1 MAEREVRD
9 YELSL
14 WTLQDSFI
22 TVLKPFGQEIKGQ
35 VQEGKLHISDDG
47 TESLSFSIP
56 MYLYQRDGNNGAVKV
71 ENPLWHNVINGI
83 LIANMR
89 KIKLIFD
96 KHGVREKV
104 FEFIILKTTER
115 HESDQLFCDVECE
128 GLAFHELGKI
138 GYKLELNAD
147 EFELDHKN
155 WEESDKTEA
164 EPVATLQYWNNK
176 IFSNRRDW
184 GYEVRMD
191 YREEIGREGL
201 SSEKVYED
209 RYVASWTVVDDQI
222 QPTRWELGKEK
233 ARTTFD
239 IKESNI
245 YNITQEIAEA
255 FGVFCKY
262 EYEHDYNYHITKRT
276 VVYYNNF
283 LNEEAGVIDLTYPY
297 NTNNITREMDST
309 DLITKMYVQSVD
321 DELTDEGTVSIT
333 SVEANKM
340 KEDYLLNFDYLYN
353 IGTISQEQYD
363 GIKEFEVEIRKLN
376 EKFEKYSEIYSHR
389 ANQIN
394 SLEADIQHL
403 KDAIVADNE
412 ELNTV
417 NEQIRALG
425 LSDGDGKA
433 SSVKIAPPNSNS
445 QRTPFL
451 STKKNG
457 RMAISLIAEHS
468 RGINDPKSN
477 IHVYAHYD
485 SKTGKLLEEK
495 SWKLYSN
502 NKTNEIYEL
511 YNLPSKDK
519 AGEIISTYY
528 VSYTCTPSLQYKEI
542 KDNFTKKLA
551 QDTRRLNKLTKR
563 YENIKKIYE
572 NAEKQIESLRTKKAE
587 LILEFEHLM
596 GSALREGYWNPEN
609 YNDYGNKYIGNIRLN
624 RTTSNKDTTLDLG
637 IRAQNISV
645 SDTSDRYL
653 EFMWGNGKDST
664 GDELDILADEQ
675 KSYYEEGVNLDKIY
689 YPCIRISGPVLK
701 KMIQNKENINLFS
714 LLFYIGD
721 ETENQRI
728 LEDIDGW
735 IGFNIGSQCQ
745 IGFRKGYLK
754 GDKTKPYIFPVF
766 VMTGLDDY
774 TEDTAMA
781 VMSTVAY
788 FAQTQELIDGEIQM
802 EDIEAA
808 AKKTTADDK
817 LLWWHDNDN
826 VNGANRLT
834 KETEPGKYVSLGK
847 DYYPVPAY
855 DLYYPRIIIKSQK
868 LKKSSDGTEPDL
880 TIKCGNSIS
889 GASSLQKL
897 TDYEDYSIINSI
909 SEVED
914 TDEDALPYMYE
925 AITIKPFSLLCYGS
939 TTRNQNG
946 TDIYCPMPILQ
957 IDYTISNADTAIYL
971 DAIQV
976 LKENSQPKVSYT
988 IDLNN
993 LGKELIN
1000 TAYNLLG
1007 IVAHINDTDLKFSN
1021 IQGYV
1026 SEVEMDLDKP
1036 WEDSITIQNYKN
1048 KFEDLFS
1055 KIVAETAQ
1063 MQKNSYTVG
1072 FAAQAL
1078 TAGGG
1083 ITGDVMQYTLANN
1096 TNLTYAFNNG
1106 RLTIDEVNGI
1116 IGESNDGIVA
1126 YRGGGIFTASEKDD
1140 EGNWIWNTGILPTGI
1155 NASLITTGRL
1165 DTNQVNVYAGNDLR
1179 FVWNG
1184 EGLTAYKWNTD
1195 AMDLA
1200 IANGTSVPDDYAPAI
1215 DTKQYVRYNGEGLK
1229 LIAESGTQHISRT
1242 WADDYI
1248 EFEFKPNNFTLTLQS
1263 NKILDSNNN
1272 VVGSYSLN
1280 SGETLSKYDDIN
1292 LDDTGIIFGHIYND
1306 EGEAEGINIGSYTFS
1321 YQMTYNYTGEL
1332 QNGDNIIGQYE
1343 YDNTKQQ
1350 YIITTV
1356 SGNRG
1361 TYKNIPIPNEIFSLK
1376 LAPPNFEINKI
1387 ILEDYVYEYNFSTY
1401 YMRTHTDVVN
1411 IVSGILRLGI
1421 KCYPR
1426 NLYKT
1431 YTYDG
1436 ENSITRVEVSWRG
1449 FLLRNWNNEE
1459 VFWADPETG
1468 NLYARFDRVGMNLD
1482 TPGGGVPDDND
1493 PQERYIFFDTASYS
1507 GKLKPR
1513 LISNNAEIEFNQHD
1527 TDFEGIMRYT
1537 GTFLYQYRLYEPKI
1551 YTNIIFDA
1559 SIYMTSGSIEFDSDS
1574 SFEIR
1579 SEDTLSLSSKE
1590 VFLNA
1595 NSSMSITGKNV
1606 LISSN
1611 AGTIVTTYTNST
1623 SQSIA
1628 INSNSTL
1635 YLRGG
1640 RTISGGASTII
1651 TATKSIQLD
1660 TTDNTK
1666 TGTYINA
1673 TANTYIN
1680 AKANTYV
1687 NITANASNL
1696 ATNAGTVGIHANLNS
1711 VLRADTGYINIQAG
1725 TPDMTSPAA
1734 GHIYIASGGSIQ
1746 FDAHTYIYFHQQNR
1760 DQRTRWVFAS
1770 TKPDTTS
1777 GTHAGYSV
1785 IWVPTGGGNIQFI
1798 PTGNG

>member
-96 KHGVREKV
+96 KHGTREKV

-155 WEESDKTEA
+155 WEESDKTED

-209 RYVASWTVVDDQI
+209 RYVASWTVVDNQI

-276 VVYYNNF
+276 VIYYNNF

-333 SVEANKM
+333 GVEANKM

-394 SLEADIQHL
+394 SLEADIQNL

-425 LSDGDGKA
+425 LSDGDGNA
-433 SSVKIAPPNSNS
+433 SSVSIKMPNPNA
-445 QRTPFL
+445 QRTPFT

-457 RMAISLIAEHS
+457 KMAISLIAEHS
-468 RGINDPKSN
+468 KGIKNPETN
-477 IHVYAHYD
+477 IKIYSGYNPDTGEVKNKVTGWKIYAD
-485 SKTGKLLEEK
+485 SKTK
-495 SWKLYSN
+495 
-502 NKTNEIYEL
+502 EIYEI
-511 YNLPSKDK
+511 YGLPSKDK
-519 AGEIISTYY
+519 NNTVITTFY

-542 KDNFTKKLA
+542 KDNFTKKLS
-551 QDTRRLNKLTKR
+551 QDTRRLNQLTKR

-609 YNDYGNKYIGNIRLN
+609 YNDYGNKYTGNIKLN
-624 RTTSNKDTTLDLG
+624 RTTSNKHTTLDLG
-637 IRAQNISV
+637 IRAQDILV

-664 GDELDILADEQ
+664 GDELDIWADEQ
-675 KSYYEEGVNLDKIY
+675 KSYYEEGVNLDKVY

-754 GDKTKPYIFPVF
+754 GDKTEPYIFPVF

-774 TEDTAMA
+774 SEDTAMA
-781 VMSTVAY
+781 VMSTSAY
-788 FAQTQELIDGEIQM
+788 FAQTQEIIDGEIQM

-808 AKKTTADDK
+808 AKRTSADDK

-826 VNGANRLT
+826 VNGASRLT
-834 KETEPGKYVSLGK
+834 KKVGTDYVSLGE

-976 LKENSQPKVSYT
+976 LKENSQPKASYT

-1007 IVAHINDTDLKFSN
+1007 IVAHINDTDLKFNN

-1026 SEVEMDLDKP
+1026 SEVEMNLDKP

-1083 ITGDVMQYTLANN
+1083 ITEDVMQYTLANN

-1116 IGESNDGIVA
+1116 IGESRDGIVA

-1184 EGLTAYKWNTD
+1184 EGLTAYKWNTN

-1215 DTKQYVRYNGEGLK
+1215 DSKQYVRFNGEGLK
-1229 LIAESGTQHISRT
+1229 LIAESGSQHISRT
-1242 WADDYI
+1242 WDDDYI
-1248 EFEFKPNNFTLTLQS
+1248 EFEFETNEFTLTLQS

-1280 SGETLSKYDDIN
+1280 SGETLSKYDVIN
-1292 LDDTGIIFGHIYND
+1292 LEDTGIITGFIFGDD
-1306 EGEAEGINIGSYTFS
+1306 EAADGIDIGSYTFS
-1321 YQMTYNYTGEL
+1321 YQVTYNYTGKL

-1343 YDNTKQQ
+1343 YDNIKQQ

-1356 SGNRG
+1356 DGNRG
-1361 TYKNIPIPNEIFSLK
+1361 IYKNIPIPNEIFSLK
-1376 LAPPNFEINKI
+1376 LTLPNFEINKI
-1387 ILEDYVYEYNFSTY
+1387 ILEDYIYECNFSY
-1401 YMRTHTDVVN
+1401 YWLSNANDDVN
-1411 IVSGILRLGI
+1411 IITNIELRLRI
-1421 KCYPR
+1421 KCYPK
-1426 NLYKT
+1426 NLDKI

-1482 TPGGGVPDDND
+1482 NPGGGVPDDND
-1493 PQERYIFFDTASYS
+1493 SQERYIFFDTASYS

-1513 LISNNAEIEFNQHD
+1513 LISNNAEIEFNYHD
-1527 TDFEGIMRYT
+1527 TDFKGTMQYT
-1537 GTFLYQYRLYEPKI
+1537 GQFLYRYYSLYEPKI
-1551 YTNIIFDA
+1551 DTHITFDDH
-1559 SIYMTSGSIEFDSDS
+1559 IYMSSGQITLSSDGFFWIS
-1574 SFEIR
+1574 SE
-1579 SEDTLSLSSKE
+1579 ETLSLASKNI
-1590 VFLNA
+1590 VLDA
-1595 NSSMSITGKNV
+1595 DSSMSIVGKNV

-1611 AGTIVTTYTNST
+1611 AGTIVTTYTSST
-1623 SQSIA
+1623 SQSMA

-1640 RTISGGASTII
+1640 TTLSGGASTVI
-1651 TATKSIQLD
+1651 TSTKSIQLR
-1660 TTDNTK
+1660 TTDNTT
-1666 TGTYINA
+1666 TGAYINA
-1673 TANTYIN
+1673 N
-1680 AKANTYV
+1680 ANTYV
-1687 NITANASNL
+1687 NITAHASNV
-1696 ATNAGTVGIHANLNS
+1696 TSTAGAIGIHADSNGILHAN
-1711 VLRADTGYINIQAG
+1711 AGYIYIRTG
-1725 TPDMTSPAA
+1725 IPDMTTPVA
-1734 GHIYIASGGSIQ
+1734 GHIFIGTGGSISL
-1746 FDAHTYIYFHQQNR
+1746 DAHTYIYFHQQSRNNL
-1760 DQRTRWVFAS
+1760 TRWVFAS
-1770 TKPDTTS
+1770 TKPNTTS
-1777 GTHAGYSV
+1777 GTHADYDV
-1785 IWVPTGGGNIQFI
+1785 IWVPTNGGNIQFI
-1798 PTGNG
+1798 PCATYG

>member
-96 KHGVREKV
+96 KHGAREKV

-155 WEESDKTEA
+155 WEESDKTED

-333 SVEANKM
+333 GVEANKT

-394 SLEADIQHL
+394 SLEADIQNL

-425 LSDGDGKA
+425 LSDEDGDA
-433 SSVKIAPPNSNS
+433 SSVKIEPPNPNS

-457 RMAISLIAEHS
+457 KMAISLIAEHS
-468 RGINDPKSN
+468 RGINDPKKD
-477 IHVYAHYD
+477 IKIYAHYD
-485 SKTGKLLEEK
+485 NGKLLEEQK
-495 SWKLYSN
+495 NWKPYKDS
-502 NKTNEIYEL
+502 KTGEIYEL

-519 AGEIISTYY
+519 AGKIISTYY

-609 YNDYGNKYIGNIRLN
+609 YNDYGNRYTGNINLN
-624 RTTSNKDTTLDLG
+624 RTTSNKHITLDLG
-637 IRAQNISV
+637 IKAENIPV

-664 GDELDILADEQ
+664 GDELDIWADEQ

-689 YPCIRISGPVLK
+689 YPCIRISGLVLE

-721 ETENQRI
+721 ETENQRK

-735 IGFNIGSQCQ
+735 IGFNIGSQCE

-774 TEDTAMA
+774 SESTAMA
-781 VMSTVAY
+781 VMSTTAY

-808 AKKTTADDK
+808 AKKTTADDE

-834 KETEPGKYVSLGK
+834 KKLQTSEGIDYVSLGE

-889 GASSLQKL
+889 GESSLQKL
-897 TDYEDYSIINSI
+897 IDYEDYSIINSI

-993 LGKELIN
+993 LGRELIN

-1007 IVAHINDTDLKFSN
+1007 IVAHINDTDLKFNN

-1083 ITGDVMQYTLANN
+1083 ITGDVMQYTLAN

-1116 IGESNDGIVA
+1116 IGESRDGIVA

-1140 EGNWIWNTGILPTGI
+1140 AGNWIWNTGILPTGI

-1184 EGLTAYKWNTD
+1184 QGLTAYKWNTVD
-1195 AMDLA
+1195 GMNIAT
-1200 IANGTSVPDDYAPAI
+1200 ANGDEHPEFYAPGL
-1215 DTKQYVRYNGEGLK
+1215 DTKQYVRYNGEGLY
-1229 LIAESGTQHISRT
+1229 LIAEPGSWHI
-1242 WADDYI
+1242 
-1248 EFEFKPNNFTLTLQS
+1248 K
-1263 NKILDSNNN
+1263 KNNN
-1272 VVGSYSLN
+1272 
-1280 SGETLSKYDDIN
+1280 
-1292 LDDTGIIFGHIYND
+1292 
-1306 EGEAEGINIGSYTFS
+1306 
-1321 YQMTYNYTGEL
+1321 
-1332 QNGDNIIGQYE
+1332 
-1343 YDNTKQQ
+1343 
-1350 YIITTV
+1350 ITQV
-1356 SGNRG
+1356 
-1361 TYKNIPIPNEIFSLK
+1361 
-1376 LAPPNFEINKI
+1376 
-1387 ILEDYVYEYNFSTY
+1387 STY
-1401 YMRTHTDVVN
+1401 DKPEAV
-1411 IVSGILRLGI
+1411 
-1421 KCYPR
+1421 K
-1426 NLYKT
+1426 
-1431 YTYDG
+1431 
-1436 ENSITRVEVSWRG
+1436 RVEVSWDG
-1449 FLLRNWNNEE
+1449 FILRNWENEK
-1459 VFWADPETG
+1459 VFWADPDTG
-1468 NLYARFDRVGMNLD
+1468 NLTLNGTLSTLIKTPLYNQEFNENGEGSTPEPTGYNNLVRLIINEEGFTLNTEIYEQQIESISTNNDETEGRTSRITYDADHINRGHLILDKNGFFLEAPASADNKRSSYIHFEPLSSSLSSWLTGNQNNPLIAFSEGNATTLTKDISVMPNLYSNNLWGNELHILDFEVGKYDSKWRVG
-1482 TPGGGVPDDND
+1482 TS
-1493 PQERYIFFDTASYS
+1493 ITYS
-1507 GKLKPR
+1507 G
-1513 LISNNAEIEFNQHD
+1513 IETNNLEV
-1527 TDFEGIMRYT
+1527 
-1537 GTFLYQYRLYEPKI
+1537 
-1551 YTNIIFDA
+1551 
-1559 SIYMTSGSIEFDSDS
+1559 
-1574 SFEIR
+1574 
-1579 SEDTLSLSSKE
+1579 SEDTVVKNLTVTGTITGITDKVWITTSNPANPTDDQLKAHRGQLWCRYKTSDDPVDSVPTTVTKTESKDVTGSITNYWITDSSSSGNDWIYHGAGSTKPTLTATLTNSSGGTATNYEKFPNTSTSTTTISYTNRKYSGTFTFRLKSLASTAITNIKVIVTVTGTSSKSVTVSVSRIGAWSKTGDLVANFESLSTP
-1590 VFLNA
+1590 
-1595 NSSMSITGKNV
+1595 NSSGKY
-1606 LISSN
+1606 
-1611 AGTIVTTYTNST
+1611 TVTLKDASTNPSGPG
-1623 SQSIA
+1623 S
-1628 INSNSTL
+1628 L
-1635 YLRGG
+1635 YLNPSDQFPL
-1640 RTISGGASTII
+1640 TVTE
-1651 TATKSIQLD
+1651 TATKK
-1660 TTDNTK
+1660 TTT
-1666 TGTYINA
+1666 TT
-1673 TANTYIN
+1673 T
-1680 AKANTYV
+1680 
-1687 NITANASNL
+1687 
-1696 ATNAGTVGIHANLNS
+1696 
-1711 VLRADTGYINIQAG
+1711 QAG
-1725 TPDMTSPAA
+1725 
-1734 GHIYIASGGSIQ
+1734 
-1746 FDAHTYIYFHQQNR
+1746 
-1760 DQRTRWVFAS
+1760 
-1770 TKPDTTS
+1770 KK
-1777 GTHAGYSV
+1777 
-1785 IWVPTGGGNIQFI
+1785 GNIY
-1798 PTGNG
+1798 PVYVYYVRPS

>member
-96 KHGVREKV
+96 KHGTREKV

-138 GYKLELNAD
+138 GYKLELSAD

-155 WEESDKTEA
+155 WEESDKTED

-184 GYEVRMD
+184 SYEVRMD

-262 EYEHDYNYHITKRT
+262 EYEHDYNYHITKRI

-394 SLEADIQHL
+394 NLEADIQSL

-433 SSVKIAPPNSNS
+433 SSVKIAPPNPNS

-485 SKTGKLLEEK
+485 SKTGELLEEK

-519 AGEIISTYY
+519 SGEIISTYF
-528 VSYTCTPSLQYKEI
+528 VTYTCTPSLQYKEI
-542 KDNFTKKLA
+542 KDNFTKKLS

-572 NAEKQIESLRTKKAE
+572 NAEKQIESLRTKKAK

-609 YNDYGNKYIGNIRLN
+609 YNDYGNKYTGNIRLN
-624 RTTSNKDTTLDLG
+624 RTTSSKHTTLDLG
-637 IRAQNISV
+637 IRAQNIPV

-664 GDELDILADEQ
+664 GDELDIWADEQ

-721 ETENQRI
+721 ETDNQRV

-808 AKKTTADDK
+808 AKKTTADDE
-817 LLWWHDNDN
+817 LLWWYDNDN

-834 KETEPGKYVSLGK
+834 KKVQTSEGIVYVSLGE

-993 LGKELIN
+993 LGRELIN

-1007 IVAHINDTDLKFSN
+1007 IVAHINDTDLKFNN

-1055 KIVAETAQ
+1055 KIVAETVQ

-1083 ITGDVMQYTLANN
+1083 ITGDVMQYTLAN

-1116 IGESNDGIVA
+1116 IGESRDGIVA

-1184 EGLTAYKWNTD
+1184 QGLTAYKWNTVD
-1195 AMDLA
+1195 GMNIAA
-1200 IANGTSVPDDYAPAI
+1200 ANGDEHPELYAPGL
-1215 DTKQYVRYNGEGLK
+1215 DTKQYVRYNGEGLY
-1229 LIAESGTQHISRT
+1229 LIAEPGSWHI
-1242 WADDYI
+1242 
-1248 EFEFKPNNFTLTLQS
+1248 K
-1263 NKILDSNNN
+1263 KNNN
-1272 VVGSYSLN
+1272 TAQV
-1280 SGETLSKYDDIN
+1280 
-1292 LDDTGIIFGHIYND
+1292 
-1306 EGEAEGINIGSYTFS
+1306 A
-1321 YQMTYNYTGEL
+1321 
-1332 QNGDNIIGQYE
+1332 
-1343 YDNTKQQ
+1343 
-1350 YIITTV
+1350 
-1356 SGNRG
+1356 
-1361 TYKNIPIPNEIFSLK
+1361 
-1376 LAPPNFEINKI
+1376 
-1387 ILEDYVYEYNFSTY
+1387 
-1401 YMRTHTDVVN
+1401 
-1411 IVSGILRLGI
+1411 
-1421 KCYPR
+1421 
-1426 NLYKT
+1426 
-1431 YTYDG
+1431 TYDKD
-1436 ENSITRVEVSWRG
+1436 EAVKRVEVSWDG
-1449 FLLRNWNNEE
+1449 FILRNWENEK
-1459 VFWADPETG
+1459 VFWADPDTG
-1468 NLYARFDRVGMNLD
+1468 NLTLNGTLSTSIKTQLQNEMHDGSGKTTYQDTSYSNLVQLIINEDGFILNTQIYEQQIESAPPTTDHPEGYISRITYDEGHVNRCHLKLDKDGFFLEAPASVSNKDNKGSSYIHFEPLSTKHDGHIGLSEWLNETDQSDPTIAFSEGSATTLTKDISVMPNLYSNNLWGNEVHILDFEVGKYVSDSSEWQIGTSITYSGIKTNNLEVD
-1482 TPGGGVPDDND
+1482 KITAKNLTITSGKIGGFTVPDKLWINKYSPSNKTYQNTALSKHRGQLWCYYHGTPVDNVPSTTTTVTTSD
-1493 PQERYIFFDTASYS
+1493 PRTISSEIITNTYKGDSSYNAKNWIYHGAGSSKPILSVTATTKNSCDYYKDNTSTTTSTITGGSVKKTILKEYSNKSYS
-1507 GKLKPR
+1507 GNFKFRLKSQASSVITNIKVTVTVTGDSSTKSVTVS
-1513 LISNNAEIEFNQHD
+1513 ISRIAAWS
-1527 TDFEGIMRYT
+1527 YT
-1537 GTFLYQYRLYEPKI
+1537 NELTATFSSLPAPNSSNGI
-1551 YTNIIFDA
+1551 YTITLKDA
-1559 SIYMTSGSIEFDSDS
+1559 STNPSGPGSLYIVPSSDKDYG
-1574 SFEIR
+1574 SF
-1579 SEDTLSLSSKE
+1579 TLAVTQKATE
-1590 VFLNA
+1590 K
-1595 NSSMSITGKNV
+1595 T
-1606 LISSN
+1606 
-1611 AGTIVTTYTNST
+1611 TTTTVTT
-1623 SQSIA
+1623 QE
-1628 INSNSTL
+1628 
-1635 YLRGG
+1635 G
-1640 RTISGGASTII
+1640 
-1651 TATKSIQLD
+1651 
-1660 TTDNTK
+1660 
-1666 TGTYINA
+1666 
-1673 TANTYIN
+1673 
-1680 AKANTYV
+1680 
-1687 NITANASNL
+1687 
-1696 ATNAGTVGIHANLNS
+1696 
-1711 VLRADTGYINIQAG
+1711 
-1725 TPDMTSPAA
+1725 
-1734 GHIYIASGGSIQ
+1734 
-1746 FDAHTYIYFHQQNR
+1746 QQ
-1760 DQRTRWVFAS
+1760 
-1770 TKPDTTS
+1770 
-1777 GTHAGYSV
+1777 
-1785 IWVPTGGGNIQFI
+1785 GNIYPVDVYYI
-1798 PTGNG
+1798 TP

>member
-96 KHGVREKV
+96 KHGAREKV

-138 GYKLELNAD
+138 GYKLELSAD

-155 WEESDKTEA
+155 WEESDKTED

-184 GYEVRMD
+184 SYEVRMD

-394 SLEADIQHL
+394 NLEADIQSL

-433 SSVKIAPPNSNS
+433 SSVKIAPPNPNS

-485 SKTGKLLEEK
+485 SKTGELLEEK

-519 AGEIISTYY
+519 SGEIISTYF
-528 VSYTCTPSLQYKEI
+528 VTYTCTPSLQYKEI
-542 KDNFTKKLA
+542 KDNFTKKLS

-572 NAEKQIESLRTKKAE
+572 NAEKQIESLRTKKAK

-609 YNDYGNKYIGNIRLN
+609 YNDYGNKYTGNIRLN
-624 RTTSNKDTTLDLG
+624 RTTSSKHTTLDLG
-637 IRAQNISV
+637 IRAQNIPV

-664 GDELDILADEQ
+664 GDELDIWADEQ

-689 YPCIRISGPVLK
+689 YPCIRISGPVLE

-721 ETENQRI
+721 ETENQRK
-728 LEDIDGW
+728 LEDINGW

-754 GDKTKPYIFPVF
+754 GDKTRPYIFPVF

-774 TEDTAMA
+774 SESTAMA
-781 VMSTVAY
+781 VMSTTAY

-802 EDIEAA
+802 EDIEAT
-808 AKKTTADDK
+808 AKKTTAADE

-834 KETEPGKYVSLGK
+834 KKSQTSETGYVSLGK
-847 DYYPVPAY
+847 DFYPVPAY

-1083 ITGDVMQYTLANN
+1083 IAGDVMQYTLANN

-1126 YRGGGIFTASEKDD
+1126 YRGGGIFTASKKDD

-1215 DTKQYVRYNGEGLK
+1215 DSKQYVRFNGEGIHLIAEPGATYTKRVLPKTFYFYLAYVYKDPSIDEHLVYKDQYWRYSGGYYRDPTEEEKQQFTDEVEELHKIIILNLDGYTDIIIPMPKKIVEIDWKVDDDSDLYVIAVEAFGYKYRIYKYSSDGYGLRIQISSSNKELYTYNGESNL
-1229 LIAESGTQHISRT
+1229 LRVELN
-1242 WADDYI
+1242 W
-1248 EFEFKPNNFTLTLQS
+1248 NNFCFRDWDNQKVFYVNEDGQAELRVKRFSIGNKLTE
-1263 NKILDSNNN
+1263 ISNNHIQIIQ
-1272 VVGSYSLN
+1272 GAYDEDWLGKSWSDSYFRVNN
-1280 SGETLSKYDDIN
+1280 SGVLTAQN
-1292 LDDTGIIFGHIYND
+1292 YN
-1306 EGEAEGINIGSYTFS
+1306 TFF
-1321 YQMTYNYTGEL
+1321 TYNPSLKQPEL
-1332 QNGDNIIGQYE
+1332 QNFLFGFHMGKIDSAETWIPEEIDGYTGAGFWVAKNLVS
-1343 YDNTKQQ
+1343 
-1350 YIITTV
+1350 ITV
-1356 SGNRG
+1356 
-1361 TYKNIPIPNEIFSLK
+1361 NEG
-1376 LAPPNFEINKI
+1376 
-1387 ILEDYVYEYNFSTY
+1387 LEDEHEAPQWANLYGVILRDNPYVSETNMVLMLRANRLAIGSGAVIDGPSEIEIIHGGVLRATTTAFVVGTSSSNISFTS
-1401 YMRTHTDVVN
+1401 HTN
-1411 IVSGILRLGI
+1411 IV
-1421 KCYPR
+1421 
-1426 NLYKT
+1426 
-1431 YTYDG
+1431 
-1436 ENSITRVEVSWRG
+1436 
-1449 FLLRNWNNEE
+1449 
-1459 VFWADPETG
+1459 
-1468 NLYARFDRVGMNLD
+1468 
-1482 TPGGGVPDDND
+1482 
-1493 PQERYIFFDTASYS
+1493 
-1507 GKLKPR
+1507 
-1513 LISNNAEIEFNQHD
+1513 
-1527 TDFEGIMRYT
+1527 
-1537 GTFLYQYRLYEPKI
+1537 
-1551 YTNIIFDA
+1551 
-1559 SIYMTSGSIEFDSDS
+1559 
-1574 SFEIR
+1574 
-1579 SEDTLSLSSKE
+1579 
-1590 VFLNA
+1590 LNA
-1595 NSSMSITGKNV
+1595 TSYIKLEASAYTS
-1606 LISSN
+1606 
-1611 AGTIVTTYTNST
+1611 VT
-1623 SQSIA
+1623 A
-1628 INSNSTL
+1628 
-1635 YLRGG
+1635 
-1640 RTISGGASTII
+1640 
-1651 TATKSIQLD
+1651 D
-1660 TTDNTK
+1660 
-1666 TGTYINA
+1666 TYISA

-1680 AKANTYV
+1680 VKANTYV

-1696 ATNAGTVGIHANLNS
+1696 ATDAGTVGIHANLNG
-1711 VLRADTGYINIQAG
+1711 VLRADTGYINIRAG
-1725 TPDMTSPAA
+1725 TPDMTDPAA
-1734 GHIYIASGGSIQ
+1734 GHVYIASGGSIQ
-1746 FDAHTYIYFHQQNR
+1746 FDAHSYIYFHQQNR
-1760 DQRTRWVFAS
+1760 DQRTRWVFAG
-1770 TKPDTTS
+1770 TKPNTTS

>member
-96 KHGVREKV
+96 KHGAREKV

-155 WEESDKTEA
+155 WEESYKTED

-209 RYVASWTVVDDQI
+209 RYVASWTVVDNQI

-276 VVYYNNF
+276 VIYYNNF

-333 SVEANKM
+333 GVEANKM

-394 SLEADIQHL
+394 SLEADIQNL

-425 LSDGDGKA
+425 LSDGDGNA
-433 SSVKIAPPNSNS
+433 SSVSIKMPNPNA
-445 QRTPFL
+445 QRTPFT

-457 RMAISLIAEHS
+457 KMAISLIAEHS
-468 RGINDPKSN
+468 KGIKNPETN
-477 IHVYAHYD
+477 IKIYSGYNPDTGEVKNKVTGWKIYAD
-485 SKTGKLLEEK
+485 SKTK
-495 SWKLYSN
+495 
-502 NKTNEIYEL
+502 EIYEI
-511 YNLPSKDK
+511 YGLPSKDK
-519 AGEIISTYY
+519 NNTVITTFY

-542 KDNFTKKLA
+542 KDNFTKKLS
-551 QDTRRLNKLTKR
+551 QDTRRLNQLTKR

-609 YNDYGNKYIGNIRLN
+609 YNDYGNKYTGNIKLN
-624 RTTSNKDTTLDLG
+624 RTTSNKHTTLDLG
-637 IRAQNISV
+637 IRAQDISV

-664 GDELDILADEQ
+664 GDELDIWADEQ
-675 KSYYEEGVNLDKIY
+675 KSYYEEGVNLDKVY

-754 GDKTKPYIFPVF
+754 GDKTQPYIFPVF

-774 TEDTAMA
+774 SEDTAMA
-781 VMSTVAY
+781 VMSTSAY
-788 FAQTQELIDGEIQM
+788 FAQTQEIIDGEIQM

-808 AKKTTADDK
+808 AKRISVDDK

-826 VNGANRLT
+826 VNGASRLT
-834 KETEPGKYVSLGK
+834 KKVGTDYVSLGE

-976 LKENSQPKVSYT
+976 LKENSQPKASYT

-1007 IVAHINDTDLKFSN
+1007 IVAHINDTDLKFNN

-1083 ITGDVMQYTLANN
+1083 ITEDVMQYTLANN

-1116 IGESNDGIVA
+1116 IGESRDGIVA

-1200 IANGTSVPDDYAPAI
+1200 IGNGTGVPDDYAPAI
-1215 DTKQYVRYNGEGLK
+1215 DSKQYVRFNGEGLK
-1229 LIAESGTQHISRT
+1229 LIAENGAQYISEKWHDDHIT
-1242 WADDYI
+1242 FI
-1248 EFEFKPNNFTLTLQS
+1248 IPFTKIIRFNS
-1263 NKILDSNNN
+1263 NKTITNENNIIIGNYRFYNSNVSFATYGNN
-1272 VVGSYSLN
+1272 VIN
-1280 SGETLSKYDDIN
+1280 IDFDD
-1292 LDDTGIIFGHIYND
+1292 GIITNSNDGEEICEFNYNF
-1306 EGEAEGINIGSYTFS
+1306 IPR
-1321 YQMTYNYTGEL
+1321 YNHDYNL
-1332 QNGDNIIGQYE
+1332 RYGDNIIGQYE

-1350 YIITTV
+1350 YIITYITGL
-1356 SGNRG
+1356 SGYQY
-1361 TYKNIPIPNEIFSLK
+1361 TNIPIPNEIWDL
-1376 LAPPNFEINKI
+1376 INYCPTTNNELHTLI
-1387 ILEDYVYEYNFSTY
+1387 IDDYKYKY
-1401 YMRTHTDVVN
+1401 YMEGSPDTFAIPSYGVLGQPFN
-1411 IVSGILRLGI
+1411 VSFTLKVECSPAMPYEI
-1421 KCYPR
+1421 
-1426 NLYKT
+1426 KT
-1431 YTYDG
+1431 YSKETLL
-1436 ENSITRVEVSWRG
+1436 SRVEVSWRG

-1459 VFWADPETG
+1459 VFWADPESG
-1468 NLYARFDRVGMNLD
+1468 NLYANFDSVGIKIFSKHVMLEKIEDQGETFPALRSYNAAIRLSSHKVV
-1482 TPGGGVPDDND
+1482 TQSNITHTYSTLFYLNAD
-1493 PQERYIFFDTASYS
+1493 P
-1507 GKLKPR
+1507 
-1513 LISNNAEIEFNQHD
+1513 ISNPGYISLESTTESYEAYIHMDPKYIMLFNSYWISIKSNRD
-1527 TDFEGIMRYT
+1527 I
-1537 GTFLYQYRLYEPKI
+1537 LLSA
-1551 YTNIIFDA
+1551 A
-1559 SIYMTSGSIEFDSDS
+1559 SG
-1574 SFEIR
+1574 
-1579 SEDTLSLSSKE
+1579 
-1590 VFLNA
+1590 
-1595 NSSMSITGKNV
+1595 MSITGKNI

-1611 AGTIVTTYTNST
+1611 AGTIVTDDT

-1640 RTISGGASTII
+1640 RTLSGGASTII
-1651 TATKSIQLD
+1651 TSTKSIQLN
-1660 TTDNTK
+1660 TTDNTT

-1673 TANTYIN
+1673 N
-1680 AKANTYV
+1680 ANTYV

-1696 ATNAGTVGIHANLNS
+1696 VSNAGSIGIHAKGNGL
-1711 VLRADTGYINIQAG
+1711 LRADTGYIKLQA
-1725 TPDMTSPAA
+1725 D
-1734 GHIYIASGGSIQ
+1734 SGSVQ
-1746 FDAHTYIYFHQQNR
+1746 LDAKTYIYFHQQSR
-1760 DQRTRWVFAS
+1760 DQLTRWVFAS
-1770 TKPDTTS
+1770 TKPNTTS
-1777 GTHAGYSV
+1777 GTHADYDV
-1785 IWVPTGGGNIQFI
+1785 IWVPTNGGNIQFI
-1798 PTGNG
+1798 PRAGNG